1 MAGYTTHA
9 AGMRPDT
16 TTEETM
22 DRARRH
28 AYHGASAA
36 PLYRHV
42 ALRLETAIRDGHIVP
57 GGELGN
63 EILLAAR
70 FEVSRATMRRAIL
83 ELVDKGLLVR
93 RRGVGTH
100 VVGALSPGKPA
111 LHLRRL
117 RFAYQRP
124 LAIM

>member
-1 MAGYTTHA
+1 
-9 AGMRPDT
+9 
-16 TTEETM
+16 M

-93 RRGVGTH
+93 RRGVGT
-100 VVGALSPGKPA
+100 PGESSKCQPPYPQSSA
-111 LHLRRL
+111 
-117 RFAYQRP
+117 AAAP
-124 LAIM
+124 EEITNE